1 MKILQILPSL
11 ELGGVERGVVDLSRA
26 LKRRGDE
33 TIVVSSGGAL
43 VRELEKMGVK
53 HITLPVHKK
62 SLFTLFLVPALVKII
77 QRERVDIVHAR
88 SRVPGWVAWF
98 AARKTGTPFV
108 TTCHGYYSNHALS
121 KIMGW
126 GSRVIAISRII
137 ARHMVDDFGVDPER
151 IRLIHRGIDLDH
163 FTFDP
168 SRYDHPAKTY
178 RIINIA
184 RLSPIKGQLEFIK
197 AIHIL
202 KTKLPQIEVW
212 IVGSEGKG
220 KTKYADLLKRT
231 VEQLG
236 LENCVKF
243 LGTRRDIQELLKQ
256 SDLLMLST
264 LVPEAF
270 GRVVVE
276 AGAVGTAV
284 CATRVGGVL
293 DIIDSGENGL
303 LVPPGDIEGMA
314 DGMLELLTNR
324 GKCKEFSLKL
334 RKKIETNFTLNQMLE
349 KTLEVYSEA
358 RAYKKILVIKL
369 GAAGDVILVVPS
381 LRMLKQRFAQSE
393 IHVLVDRKNAPL
405 LAHCPYIKRCVLI
418 DRHRLQNPSYLLR
431 LAKRLRKSGYD
442 ISMDFQN
449 SKWTHL
455 LAKLSGI
462 PERYGFK
469 RGLWGMLLNRPDK
482 GINEKIEP
490 VRHQFRLL
498 SKAGVKSFDDK
509 LELWTSPEEE
519 ETIQKIFSELPE
531 PPKIKVGMV
540 LGASPAWPTKRWPVE
555 NFCELAAYLREA
567 FNAGI
572 FLIGAKEDEPLA
584 EKFLEYIPEAVS
596 LVGKTSLGEMTALVE
611 KMDLVV
617 TGDTA
622 PLHVAAAAK
631 AKIIAL
637 YGPTDPKRHMPP
649 APGAAVFVKHLS
661 CQPCYSGVCK
671 NAEPLACLNK
681 IRVEEVAQTAAK
693 MLNRLKTNCSD
704 KIADH
709 SKIVCHSEPESG
721 KNDF

>member
-43 VRELEKMGVK
+43 VKELEKMGVK

-62 SLFTLFLVPALVKII
+62 SLLSLRLVPELANII
-77 QRERVDIVHAR
+77 ERERVEIVHAR
-88 SRVPGWVAWF
+88 SRVPGWIAWL

-108 TTCHGYYSNHALS
+108 TTCHGYYSNHVLS

-151 IRLIHRGIDLDH
+151 IRLVHRGIDLDQ
-163 FTFDP
+163 FAFDP
-168 SRYDHPAKTY
+168 TRYEHPTRTY

-197 AIHIL
+197 AIHLL
-202 KTKLPQIEVW
+202 KSKLPQIEVW

-220 KTKYADLLKRT
+220 KTKYTELLKHT

-236 LENCVKF
+236 LTHCVKF

-256 SDLLMLST
+256 SDMLMLST

-303 LVPPGDIEGMA
+303 LVPPGDIEAMAEGMY
-314 DGMLELLTNR
+314 DLLMNR
-324 GKCKEFSLKL
+324 GKCKEFAFKL
-334 RKKIETNFTLNQMLE
+334 RKKIETHFTLNQMLE
-349 KTLEVYSEA
+349 KTVEVYQEA

-369 GAAGDVILVVPS
+369 GAAGDVILAVPS
-381 LRMLKQRFAQSE
+381 LRMLHQRFPQSE
-393 IHVLVDRKNAPL
+393 VHVLVDKRNAPL
-405 LAHCPYIKRCVLI
+405 LSNCPYIKRCVLI
-418 DRHRLQNPSYLLR
+418 DRSKLQNFSYLLR
-431 LAKRLRKSGYD
+431 LAKRLRKGGYD
-442 ISMDFQN
+442 LSIDFQN

-469 RGLWGMLLNRPDK
+469 RGLWGMLLNRPDS
-482 GINEKIEP
+482 GGDEKIEP
-490 VRHQFRLL
+490 VKHQFRLL
-498 SKAGVKSFDDK
+498 SKVGVKLFDDK
-509 LELWTSPEEE
+509 LELWTSPDEEE
-519 ETIQKIFSELPE
+519 AIQNVFSEFAGNSE
-531 PPKIKVGMV
+531 FKVGLV
-540 LGASPAWPTKRWPVE
+540 LGSSPSWPTKRWPVE
-555 NFCELAAYLREA
+555 YFCELADYLQKNFKAR
-567 FNAGI
+567 I
-572 FLIGAKEDEPLA
+572 FLIGSKEDESLA
-584 EKFLEYIPEAVS
+584 QKFLTDVPDAVS
-596 LVGKTSLGEMTALVE
+596 LIGKTSLGEMTALVK

-622 PLHVAAAAK
+622 PLHVAAAART
-631 AKIIAL
+631 KIIAL

-649 APGAAVFVKHLS
+649 APGASVFVKHLS

-671 NAEPLACLNK
+671 NSEPLACLTR
-681 IRVEEVAQTAAK
+681 IRVEEIAQTASK
-693 MLNRLKTNCSD
+693 MLNAVKTRFSE
-704 KIADH
+704 KPKVA
-709 SKIVCHSEPESG
+709 CHSELEQSTSEES
-721 KNDF
+721 KL